1 MTAVAAVV
9 AHIVVGGA
17 VWPRWV
23 TSAALFG
30 GAVAAALA
38 SGAVRRAWL
47 TVAGAGL
54 AATVVV
60 DALLPAAPSAPV
72 GVSLRIAAPAAGT
85 TVTSPVAVRVCR
97 QRRRR
102 AGSRPP
108 AEHQPRR
115 SPGCGSAL
123 RQRCRQRRG
132 GSHTLRAEVVTSD
145 HREYA
150 PPVLTDETVTV
161 SGPGTLGAVPECA
174 P

>member
-9 AHIVVGGA
+9 AHIVGGGA

-30 GAVAAALA
+30 GAVAAAPA

-47 TVAGAGL
+47 TAAGAGL
-54 AATVVV
+54 AATVVA

-85 TVTSPVAVRVCR
+85 TVTSPVAVRVCDRGAAVPGAGRLLSISLDGR
-97 QRRRR
+97 QI
-102 AGSRPP
+102 AEVGSD
-108 AEHQPRR
+108 
-115 SPGCGSAL
+115 SAVVNAAA
-123 RQRCRQRRG
+123 

-150 PPVLTDETVTV
+150 PPVLTDELVTV